1 MQVTIMAN
9 QYIGQRGYTGAVLKL
24 PAGKAGIAD
33 ALACAHT
40 PSEKEIALK
49 WFEDWPQFLDNVLEA
64 CGEKKL
70 EDVVRQINR
79 CFSLQIKTDILML
92 NAA

>member
-33 ALACAHT
+33 ALAYT
-40 PSEKEIALK
+40 FRERNSSE
-49 WFEDWPQFLDNVLEA
+49 
-64 CGEKKL
+64 
-70 EDVVRQINR
+70 VV
-79 CFSLQIKTDILML
+79 
-92 NAA
+92 

>member
-24 PAGKAGIAD
+24 PAGKAEIAD

-64 CGEKKL
+64 CGEDRKSTRL
-70 EDVVRQINR
+70 NSSHR
-79 CFSLQIKTDILML
+79 SLSSMPSS
-92 NAA
+92 A